1 MAIAAAGCGKRGA
14 PLAPLN
20 LIPEPPAAVTGKR
33 MSATVY
39 LQMLAP
45 RKNVNGPGAVEI
57 DHLEVYAVTV
67 HPGLLVPAN
76 RDLFLPQNLV
86 GQIAI
91 KPPPDEEAPAEQG
104 ETEADTR
111 PGPGESVTFTEEL
124 TEKQLQASPGLR
136 AAPPPAANAP
146 AQTPAPTTTE
156 PAGAPGA
163 AAPATETPATPAP
176 SPVPTSP
183 PDTVAPPPTQ
193 LPPAAQ
199 TPPPAQATPPA
210 QTPPPADTPAGAQP
224 PAPGVPGAPP
234 AAQTPAAA
242 AAAAAAAAR
251 PASPSIPVRVYAIR
265 GVTRKGRPGPP
276 SGRVTIPL
284 VPPPPPPGT
293 PSVSFTEQAVSVS
306 WLAPV
311 VPSPDAPAMAFNVY
325 GVPVGTDAKPQPAN
339 ARPSMPTPMNPAPLA
354 GPPFEHPGATPGV
367 TQCFTVRT
375 VAKIVDISVESD
387 PTPPICVTVRD
398 VFPPAPPKGLAVVAM
413 DGGVMNLIWDANTEP
428 DLAGYVV
435 LRGQAPGDTL
445 QPLTP
450 EPIHE
455 TSYRDTTATPG
466 VRYVYAIVAVDRATP
481 PNRSQPSARVEETA
495 R

>member
-20 LIPEPPAAVTGKR
+20 LIPEPPSAVTGKR
-33 MSATVY
+33 MSGTVY

-45 RKNVNGPGAVEI
+45 RKNANGPGTLEI

-76 RDLFLPQNLV
+76 RDLFLPEYLV

-91 KPPPDEEAPAEQG
+91 KPPPDEEASTEQN
-104 ETEADTR
+104 EADTR
-111 PGPGESVTFTEEL
+111 PGPGEPVTFTEEL

-136 AAPPPAANAP
+136 PAPPPVANAP
-146 AQTPAPTTTE
+146 AQTATPSTTE
-156 PAGAPGA
+156 APGA
-163 AAPATETPATPAP
+163 PATGAPPTDEPAATAP
-176 SPVPTSP
+176 TSPLPTSP
-183 PDTVAPPPTQ
+183 PDTVIPPPTQ
-193 LPPAAQ
+193 LPPAATTPPPQ
-199 TPPPAQATPPA
+199 TPPAAQVPTPAETPGA
-210 QTPPPADTPAGAQP
+210 APPPAAGA
-224 PAPGVPGAPP
+224 PGAPP
-234 AAQTPAAA
+234 PAQTPAAA

-265 GVTRKGRPGPP
+265 GVTKKGRPGPP

-284 VPPPPPPGT
+284 VPPPPAPGT
-293 PSVSFTEQAVSVS
+293 LSVSFNEQAVLVS

-311 VPSPDAPAMAFNVY
+311 APSADAPALAFNVY
-325 GVPVGTDAKPQPAN
+325 SAPVGTEAQPQPAN
-339 ARPSMPTPMNPAPLA
+339 ARPSTPAPMNPAPLA
-354 GPPFEHPGATPGV
+354 GPPFEHPGATPGT

-375 VAKIVDISVESD
+375 VQKVVDISVESD

-398 VFPPAPPKGLAVVAM
+398 IFPPAPPKGLAVVAM

-428 DLAGYVV
+428 DLGGYVV

-450 EPIHE
+450 EPIHD